1 MLLYCEK
8 FCNNVILTGSV
19 VYSWQ
24 EFSGS
29 LRENNEDQLAD
40 YCKVEYF
47 FYLTTI
53 SQENLRHFLE
63 PIKDIGTIPFW
74 WHYYW
79 ASFDLFSRNLCNWNY
94 SIANFSPFI
103 YSCSSLV
110 SCFNLST
117 TLLIPFPKT
126 TLSRNHFCIGY
137 GLMRSFFLR
146 LHLGRFLT
154 VSRSHFTLCV
164 EPGILL

>member
-63 PIKDIGTIPFW
+63 PIKDIGTIPF
-74 WHYYW
+74 
-79 ASFDLFSRNLCNWNY
+79 
-94 SIANFSPFI
+94 
-103 YSCSSLV
+103 
-110 SCFNLST
+110 
-117 TLLIPFPKT
+117 
-126 TLSRNHFCIGY
+126 
-137 GLMRSFFLR
+137 
-146 LHLGRFLT
+146 
-154 VSRSHFTLCV
+154 
-164 EPGILL
+164 